1 MSKSLKHHYLEES
14 DYLSG
19 KISSVSPL
27 TFQAMLNITEMGD
40 TEGER
45 FKREVFLYC
54 TDNLVKLV
62 VYIPSPTITSYLLT
76 EVIKQQ
82 LTLHSSVSHNSTGDY
97 PEDLHLQHGRTAWS
111 LHGPLLR

>member
-1 MSKSLKHHYLEES
+1 
-14 DYLSG
+14 
-19 KISSVSPL
+19 
-27 TFQAMLNITEMGD
+27 MLNITEMPEAEGD
-40 TEGER
+40 R
-45 FKREVFLYC
+45 FQREVFLYC

-82 LTLHSSVSHNSTGDY
+82 LTLHYSVSHNSAGDY
-97 PEDLHLQHGRTAWS
+97 SEDLHLHYGRTAWS

>member
-1 MSKSLKHHYLEES
+1 
-14 DYLSG
+14 
-19 KISSVSPL
+19 
-27 TFQAMLNITEMGD
+27 MLNMTEMAE
-40 TEGER
+40 TEAER

-76 EVIKQQ
+76 EVTKQQ
-82 LTLHSSVSHNSTGDY
+82 LTFRSSVNHSSAGDY
-97 PEDLHLQHGRTAWS
+97 SEDLHLQHGRTAWS